1 MTRSLFLSAAL
12 VLAALISLGAAQ
24 VTAVRQDPADTKE
37 STVEEPQGPLR
48 FVTYELFVNPM
59 DSPLAA
65 WQVRF
70 EDPTGAAKLVGV
82 EGGDDASFRDAPFYD
97 PKALQGGAVVLA
109 AFDPEGAGPS
119 TETLV
124 ARVHLVI
131 TGDQDPEFIL
141 TAEVVASPD
150 GPIQGATAR
159 LAR

>member
-1 MTRSLFLSAAL
+1 
-12 VLAALISLGAAQ
+12 
-24 VTAVRQDPADTKE
+24 DPAGE
-37 STVEEPQGPLR
+37 
-48 FVTYELFVNPM
+48 
-59 DSPLAA
+59 PLAA

-70 EDPTGAAKLVGV
+70 EDSTGAAKLVGV
-82 EGGDDASFRDAPFYD
+82 EGGNDPSFRDAPFYD

-109 AFDPEGAGPS
+109 AFDTEGAGPR
-119 TETLV
+119 TEILV

-131 TGDQDPEFIL
+131 TGTQDPELNL